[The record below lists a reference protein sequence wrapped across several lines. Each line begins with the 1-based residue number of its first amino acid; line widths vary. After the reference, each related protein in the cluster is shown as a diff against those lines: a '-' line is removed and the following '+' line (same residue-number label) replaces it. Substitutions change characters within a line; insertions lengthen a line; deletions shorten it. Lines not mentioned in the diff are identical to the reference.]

1 MWPCSN
7 NAGNTTWRSSNSS
20 ESSLTGTSLQENKRL
35 VTASVLPK
43 RKTNKRTKQKQ
54 TFVPLNVHVRAQVS
68 AESKEGRGGEG
79 RGAKEDVV
87 NFKINVSPSRGYMKL
102 SNWRF
107 YSFAASGWFWRKYAG
122 ETWQISEH
130 KQGLCKRNQHQ
141 FSLNI
146 FNMQSR
152 EKVMRIDKV
161 ITKGK
166 LLWSF
171 IKFSQLIPWGN
182 VWRSVR
188 RICTWILGQKVY

>member
-1 MWPCSN
+1 MTFFSHCRVWPCSN
-7 NAGNTTWRSSNSS
+7 NAGNTTWRRSNSS
-20 ESSLTGTSLQENKRL
+20 ESSLTGTSLQENRRL

-107 YSFAASGWFWRKYAG
+107 YLFAASGWFWRKICWANLANFRTQTG
-122 ETWQISEH
+122 TVQEGPTSI
-130 KQGLCKRNQHQ
+130 
-141 FSLNI
+141 FS
-146 FNMQSR
+146 
-152 EKVMRIDKV
+152 
-161 ITKGK
+161 
-166 LLWSF
+166 
-171 IKFSQLIPWGN
+171 
-182 VWRSVR
+182 
-188 RICTWILGQKVY
+188 